1 MKVLL
6 AQFRKPPCETRFY
19 DKIGVAIAAK
29 GNTVL
34 SAGNNIP
41 SITLSEN
48 PNIKLLPI
56 FSSRAGED
64 RSTMKDFL
72 LLWHLILNEKPD
84 VLIYTSPEIGLLLP
98 LLRICTSTR
107 IIFDIQENHQLNI
120 QKQHFKSRK
129 RGWYSILAKIL
140 VHFGLKFCHRIW
152 LAERIYETQL
162 PIPANKAATI
172 ENKAASFPLIDF
184 NAKNEEPYFCFS
196 GFISRESG
204 VIRAINFVNQ
214 IRKIRPEIKLR
225 VCGYCPDKN
234 LRNEIQGVDFVDYE
248 HPESWESASE
258 IHQMVKNSIGVLMPY
273 YETESNAGK
282 TPSKWFDALSLSKP
296 VLIPLHHKFM
306 LHFEN
311 SIGYQVDFQHP
322 AQNDFKAILQFVD
335 NWPEKKSDVE
345 DKTACLFDPVP
356 VQMEIVMLLEKPSF
370 S

>member
-1 MKVLL
+1 MKLLL

-19 DKIGVAIAAK
+19 DKIGNAIAAM

-41 SITLSEN
+41 SINHSKY

-56 FSSRAGED
+56 FSGRAVED
-64 RSTMKDFL
+64 RSTMKDLL

-84 VLIYTSPEIGLLLP
+84 VLIYSSPEIGLILP
-98 LLRICTSTR
+98 LLRISTSTR

-129 RGWYSILAKIL
+129 RGLYSILAKIL
-140 VHFGLKFCHRIW
+140 IQFGLKFCHRIW
-152 LAERIYETQL
+152 LAECIYETQL
-162 PIPANKAATI
+162 SIPANKAATI
-172 ENKAASFPLIDF
+172 ENKAASFPSIDF
-184 NAKNEEPYFCFS
+184 DAKTEETYFCFS

-234 LRNEIQGVDFVDYE
+234 LRKEIQDVDFVEYK
-248 HPESWESASE
+248 HPEYWESASE
-258 IHQMVKNSIGVLMPY
+258 IHQMVKNSMGLLMPY

-282 TPSKWFDALSLSKP
+282 TPSKWFDSIVLSKP
-296 VLIPLHHKFM
+296 VLIPLHHQFK
-306 LHFEN
+306 LPFEN
-311 SIGYQVDFQHP
+311 SIGYQVDFQQP
-322 AQNDFKAILQFVD
+322 AQNDFKAILQFID

-345 DKTACLFDPVP
+345 GKEVCLFDPLP
-356 VQMEIVMLLEKPSF
+356 VQMEIIMLLEKSSF